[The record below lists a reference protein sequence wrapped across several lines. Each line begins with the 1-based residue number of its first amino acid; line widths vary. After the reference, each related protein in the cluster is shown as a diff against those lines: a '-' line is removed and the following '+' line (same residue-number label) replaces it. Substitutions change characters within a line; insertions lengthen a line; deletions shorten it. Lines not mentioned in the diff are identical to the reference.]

1 MNPDRRDLLRAAGG
15 LALGLATAGAWA
27 QAAATGYHPIGWEGL
42 IPPGWDPLA
51 ALREADLDPRR
62 IAEGSAAEVEASRK
76 LREIWDSAPVR
87 LDLQGARVRLPGYV
101 VPLESSRGSVREFL
115 LVPYFGACIH
125 SPPPPANQI
134 VLVRLDRPATLQTM
148 DAVWVWGE
156 LGVHRSRTEWGQSGY
171 RLQGRGTSPYR
182 DTAAR

>member
-1 MNPDRRDLLRAAGG
+1 MNPLRRHLLRAAGG
-15 LALGLATAGAWA
+15 LAVTLTTARVFA
-27 QAAATGYHPIGWEGL
+27 QASAQGYSTIGWEGL
-42 IPPGWDPLA
+42 IPPGWDPMA
-51 ALREADLDPRR
+51 ALRQADLDPRR
-62 IAEGSAAEVEASRK
+62 IAEGSAGEVEASRK

-87 LDLQGARVRLPGYV
+87 LDMQGARIRLPGYV
-101 VPLESSRGSVREFL
+101 VPLELSQGSVREFL

-134 VLVRLDRPATLQTM
+134 VLVRLDRPASLQTM

-182 DTAAR
+182 DTSAR